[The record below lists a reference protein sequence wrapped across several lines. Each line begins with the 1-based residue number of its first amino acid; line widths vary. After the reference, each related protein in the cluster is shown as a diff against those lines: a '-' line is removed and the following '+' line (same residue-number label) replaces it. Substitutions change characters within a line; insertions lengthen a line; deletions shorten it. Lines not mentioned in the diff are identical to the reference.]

1 MKSSSTTKLKISR
14 ACKSSAGFTLVE
26 LLVAVAITGIV
37 ITVAGFGLV
46 AILQA
51 DNKAEAQ
58 TERRGELNRALGFI
72 ADEIRMAR
80 RVNTTGDTTTTASAA
95 VSASN
100 PALSLGNADTLVLY
114 LEIPI
119 TGNIP
124 TTCPSGGPNAGSPPP
139 QPSTYDRVIYDI
151 RSSRQTSWLGPRVID
166 RYGRIPTSDGTIDPC
181 STPVASKALVD
192 SISDTGTAPTCDSPA
207 VLSGTE
213 GFYVCVNGRKADLY
227 INGKLTSDS
236 GNTDTYS
243 VNSSVFARSSP

>member
-1 MKSSSTTKLKISR
+1 MKSSSTTNLKIAR

-80 RVNTTGDTTTTASAA
+80 RVNTTNNTTTTASNA
-95 VSASN
+95 VTNSG
-100 PALSLGNADTLVLY
+100 LSLGSIGTAVLF
-114 LEIPI
+114 LEVPVGI
-119 TGNIP
+119 
-124 TTCPSGGPNAGSPPP
+124 CD
-139 QPSTYDRVIYDI
+139 STPVVDRVVYDI
-151 RSSRQTSWLGPRVID
+151 RSSSTNWLPPRVIY
-166 RYGRIPTSDGTIDPC
+166 RYGRIPESNGTVNPC
-181 STPVASKALVD
+181 SDPTSKALVD
-192 SISDTGTAPTCDSPA
+192 SISDTGNAPTCDSPA

>member
-1 MKSSSTTKLKISR
+1 MKSSFSGNLKVTGS
-14 ACKSSAGFTLVE
+14 CQSSAGFTLVE

-37 ITVAGFGLV
+37 TTAAGFGLV
-46 AILQA
+46 AILQS

-58 TERRGELNRALGFI
+58 TERRGELNRALSFI

-80 RVNTTGDTTTTASAA
+80 RVNTTDGTTTTASDAITT
-95 VSASN
+95 SSSN
-100 PALSLGNADTLVLY
+100 QSFSPSLGSIGTAVLY
-114 LEIPI
+114 LEIPVGDCS
-119 TGNIP
+119 GNP
-124 TTCPSGGPNAGSPPP
+124 VV
-139 QPSTYDRVIYDI
+139 DRVVYDI
-151 RSSRQTSWLGPRVID
+151 RSNSGTNWLGPRIID

-192 SISDTGTAPTCDSPA
+192 SISDTGTAPTCSSPA
-207 VLSGTE
+207 VSSGAD
-213 GFYVCVNGRKADLY
+213 GFYACVEGRKVDLY